1 MYEVLVFESVHGL
14 RNALVSMGRHF
25 VLLPYEVFCQGVWDE
40 QQAFETNQT
49 LLIYLKIL
57 FLLSFQNFF
66 RKSIPLISF
75 FQVVDEFFWLNHRD
89 GGHEFFMGNLFV
101 IHGDFRGSRYE
112 CSFLAFEDG
121 CHFLGVYVIL
131 LLSAEGVSPAVFY
144 SLAMVDLYPSAGQCF
159 GPPGLMLVQ
168 WLGGGLVVRFLWS
181 EYTMTGYFV
190 PS

>member
-14 RNALVSMGRHF
+14 RNALVSMGRLF
-25 VLLPYEVFCQGVWDE
+25 VLLPYEVLRQGVWDE
-40 QQAFETNQT
+40 QQAFEMNQT

-57 FLLSFQNFF
+57 VLLSFQNFF
-66 RKSIPLISF
+66 CKSILLISF
-75 FQVVDEFFWLNHRD
+75 FQVIDEFIWFNHCND
-89 GGHEFFMGNLFV
+89 SHEFFMGDLFV
-101 IHGDFRGSRYE
+101 VYSDFRGSRYE
-112 CSFLAFEDG
+112 CSFLTLYNG

-131 LLSAEGVSPAVFY
+131 LLSAEGVSPSVFY
-144 SLAMVDLYPSAGQCF
+144 SLTVVDLYPSAGQCF
-159 GPPGLMLVQ
+159 GPPGLTLIQ